1 MSIFLLFIGRKEIEY
16 IKNRIIISFKNFLNF
31 ILEGNIDELLANT
44 KLIIS
49 IDLFQT
55 IRITTVLLCVFMITI
70 ITKRASFILL
80 IVGILIY
87 KIFYVYL
94 NYLSYEYRNQ
104 IKQQLPYFLKCIVYL
119 CYIHPVPNALNRA
132 VELVPDVYK
141 DKLVVMNKMIDEDP
155 NSFAPYEWLNDQ
167 LYSPSPNFIMYLR
180 IIYRMSQSGGSE
192 HQDLLSNINQ
202 NVSDELNIIRKRKN
216 KKINDT
222 IQYLGLIPV
231 IMVTIMLGYL
241 LIKVS
246 EVL

>member
-1 MSIFLLFIGRKEIEY
+1 MSIFLLFIGRKEIEN
-16 IKNRIIISFKNFLNF
+16 IKNRIIISFKSFLNF

-44 KLIIS
+44 KLVIS

-55 IRITTVLLCVFMITI
+55 IRITTVLLCVFMITM

-94 NYLSYEYRNQ
+94 NYLFYEYRNQ

-141 DKLVVMNKMIDEDP
+141 DKLVVMNKMIDENP
-155 NSFAPYEWLNDQ
+155 NSFVPYEWLNDQ

-180 IIYRMSQSGGSE
+180 IIYRMSQSGGNE